1 MPKEI
6 SELRRRAEEEN
17 AKSQKN
23 AEPLSPEEAQRVLHE
38 LRVHQIE
45 LEMQN
50 EELRTSQV
58 ELDAARVRY
67 FDLYDLAPVGY
78 FTISEHSLILEANL
92 TAAIMLDVHLGS
104 LRGRPFSQFILKGDQ
119 SIYYLH
125 SKQLVESGEM
135 RALELRILKQDG
147 SIFWAQLDVTVTE
160 PPSTSYFDF
169 AQYRAGQASDG
180 ASVIHVV
187 ISDISE
193 RKKAEEELLASEE
206 LAIKIMHLMPA
217 NIAVIDREGQI
228 IAVNRGWTDFS
239 RRNRPGEA
247 QDDSLGS
254 NYLDVCRQSV
264 AAEDADAL
272 QALVGIEAVLAGV
285 RGQFTQ
291 EYPCHCLNEKHWFLM
306 SVVPLGVG
314 GKGGAVIFHSDIT
327 ERKLEEEKIKRTT
340 TSLFLA
346 TQAGGVGLWDYDPVS
361 KRLAWD
367 EQMFIL
373 YGITSNR
380 FRGVYDD
387 WQEGVHPEDRRRG
400 DDEIRLALSGE
411 KEFNTEFRVLWPDGA
426 VRNIRAKAI
435 VQRDVAGKPLR
446 MVGTNWD
453 ITVQKQAEAVLTS
466 SKTKLELALQS
477 AIMGVWQFNVVEDKR
492 VFDNQVCS
500 LLGLDPAT
508 FGGTTAELF
517 AAVHPD
523 DREKVQSALTQSIER
538 DEPYAPEYRVVW
550 KNGSIHH
557 ICARGR
563 IIRDDMGRA
572 LMING
577 VIWDITE
584 RKEAEKVLQES
595 QERSAQLDR
604 QSVTFIWEVD
614 VQGLYTYISDVSEA
628 VLGYRPDEVV
638 GRMHF
643 YDFFPELERH
653 ELKTATLAVFGRK
666 EPFQNFVNAVRNK
679 DGRRVWVSTIGLP
692 LLDDNGTLRGYR
704 GSDTVIT
711 GRKLAE
717 DALLQQKNLLSS
729 IIESSSEA
737 IYAKDMDGKYNA
749 INETGARM
757 LGYKTADVIGRTDSE
772 LLSSETA
779 VEFRKT
785 DEAVIS
791 SGRAYKREER
801 AVIDGKL
808 RTFLSHKT
816 SWRDNSGKVVGVIG
830 VSNDITKSKKAE
842 EELRVS
848 ETKYRTLF
856 ETSHFAMMT
865 LGPPSWN
872 FISGNAA
879 VVDLFRMTD
888 EAELKCCQPWVLSP
902 EQQPDG
908 RASAEKGKEMI
919 ETAVRD
925 GVHYFEWTHKRKDG
939 EDFSATVLLS
949 RVDLPG
955 KMFLQATVTD
965 ITERKQA
972 EAEKSKLELQ
982 LRESQKMEAV
992 GQLAGGISHDFNNLL
1007 SAINGYSQML
1017 LMNSGLKAD
1026 TRSHVEEILRAGE
1039 RAATLTRQLLLF
1051 SRHQPVDSRII
1062 DLDAIISGMEKILRR
1077 LIREDIIINR
1087 KKGLSLW
1094 QIKADSGSIEQVI
1107 MNLAINA
1114 GDAMPDGGTLT
1125 IETGNV
1131 KIDETNRL
1139 DHNSAIK
1146 PGAYVMLSVRDI
1158 GCGMDEKVKEH
1169 IFESF
1174 FTTKAVGKGT
1184 GLSTVYG
1191 IVKQSDAYIDVQ
1203 SELGKGTRFLIYFP
1217 QAVDECMSQEEQ
1229 HEAESMPHG
1238 NETILLTEDDDVMRD
1253 MLQNFLQSIGYAVIP
1268 SCNGEEALEI
1278 IKKRKGQIPLLF
1290 TDVVMPGIK
1299 GFELAKQAIDLFPE
1313 IKVLFMSGYN
1323 SPTDI
1328 NERMKT
1334 SGNFIQ
1340 KPIALP
1346 ALAVKLREILDA
1358 GKSEG

>member
-1 MPKEI
+1 MKTEKNKMPEEI
-6 SELRRRAEEEN
+6 SELRKRAERK
-17 AKSQKN
+17 A
-23 AEPLSPEEAQRVLHE
+23 AQSLEIIDAMLPDEGKRILHE

-50 EELRTSQV
+50 EELRTSQM
-58 ELDAARVRY
+58 ELEAARARY
-67 FDLYDLAPVGY
+67 FDLYDLAPIGY
-78 FTISEHSLILEANL
+78 FTISEHGLILEANL

-104 LRGRPFSQFILKGDQ
+104 LLGRPFSQFIHKGDQ
-119 SIYYLH
+119 NIYYLH
-125 SKQLVESGEM
+125 RKQLFESGEM
-135 RALELRILKQDG
+135 QAFELRILKQDG
-147 SIFWAQLDVTVTE
+147 SPFWAQLDATVTE
-160 PPSTSYFDF
+160 ATSTSCLDF
-169 AQYRAGQASDG
+169 APLTNSVRGSTGQASDG
-180 ASVIHVV
+180 ATVIYVV

-193 RKKAEEELLASEE
+193 RKKAEEDLLASEE

-228 IAVNRGWTDFS
+228 IAVNRAWTDFS
-239 RRNRPGEA
+239 NRNRPGEA
-247 QDDSLGS
+247 QDDSVGS

-285 RGQFTQ
+285 RGQFTH
-291 EYPCHCLNEKHWFLM
+291 EYPCHSLKEQHWFLM
-306 SVVPLGVG
+306 TVVPLGVG

-346 TQAGGVGLWDYDPVS
+346 TQAGGVGLWDYDPVN
-361 KRLAWD
+361 KRLVWD

-387 WQEGVHPEDRRRG
+387 WREGVHPEDRLRG
-400 DDEIRLALSGE
+400 DEEIRFALSGE
-411 KEFNTEFRVLWPDGA
+411 KEFNTEFRVLWPDGS

-446 MVGTNWD
+446 MLGTNWD
-453 ITVQKQAEAVLTS
+453 ITVQKQEEAVLNS

-477 AIMGVWQFNVVEDKR
+477 AIMGVWQFDVVEDKR

-500 LLGLDPAT
+500 LLGLEPAT
-508 FGGTTAELF
+508 FGGTAAEFF

-563 IIRDDMGRA
+563 ISRDDMGRA

-679 DGRRVWVSTIGLP
+679 DGRRVWISTNGLP

-717 DALLQQKNLLSS
+717 DALLKQKNLLSS

-737 IYAKDMDGKYNA
+737 IYVKDMDGKYNA
-749 INETGARM
+749 INEAGARM

-772 LLSSETA
+772 LLSSEEA

-791 SGRAYKREER
+791 SGRTYKREER

-808 RTFLSHKT
+808 RTFLAHKT
-816 SWRDNSGKVVGVIG
+816 SWRDNSGKVIGVIG
-830 VSNDITKSKKAE
+830 VSNDITSRKRAE
-842 EELRVS
+842 EELRGS

-865 LGPPSWN
+865 LGPPS
-872 FISGNAA
+872 
-879 VVDLFRMTD
+879 
-888 EAELKCCQPWVLSP
+888 
-902 EQQPDG
+902 
-908 RASAEKGKEMI
+908 
-919 ETAVRD
+919 
-925 GVHYFEWTHKRKDG
+925 
-939 EDFSATVLLS
+939 
-949 RVDLPG
+949 
-955 KMFLQATVTD
+955 
-965 ITERKQA
+965 
-972 EAEKSKLELQ
+972 
-982 LRESQKMEAV
+982 
-992 GQLAGGISHDFNNLL
+992 
-1007 SAINGYSQML
+1007 
-1017 LMNSGLKAD
+1017 
-1026 TRSHVEEILRAGE
+1026 
-1039 RAATLTRQLLLF
+1039 
-1051 SRHQPVDSRII
+1051 
-1062 DLDAIISGMEKILRR
+1062 
-1077 LIREDIIINR
+1077 
-1087 KKGLSLW
+1087 
-1094 QIKADSGSIEQVI
+1094 
-1107 MNLAINA
+1107 
-1114 GDAMPDGGTLT
+1114 
-1125 IETGNV
+1125 
-1131 KIDETNRL
+1131 
-1139 DHNSAIK
+1139 
-1146 PGAYVMLSVRDI
+1146 
-1158 GCGMDEKVKEH
+1158 
-1169 IFESF
+1169 
-1174 FTTKAVGKGT
+1174 
-1184 GLSTVYG
+1184 
-1191 IVKQSDAYIDVQ
+1191 
-1203 SELGKGTRFLIYFP
+1203 
-1217 QAVDECMSQEEQ
+1217 
-1229 HEAESMPHG
+1229 
-1238 NETILLTEDDDVMRD
+1238 
-1253 MLQNFLQSIGYAVIP
+1253 
-1268 SCNGEEALEI
+1268 
-1278 IKKRKGQIPLLF
+1278 
-1290 TDVVMPGIK
+1290 
-1299 GFELAKQAIDLFPE
+1299 
-1313 IKVLFMSGYN
+1313 
-1323 SPTDI
+1323 
-1328 NERMKT
+1328 
-1334 SGNFIQ
+1334 
-1340 KPIALP
+1340 
-1346 ALAVKLREILDA
+1346 
-1358 GKSEG
+1358 